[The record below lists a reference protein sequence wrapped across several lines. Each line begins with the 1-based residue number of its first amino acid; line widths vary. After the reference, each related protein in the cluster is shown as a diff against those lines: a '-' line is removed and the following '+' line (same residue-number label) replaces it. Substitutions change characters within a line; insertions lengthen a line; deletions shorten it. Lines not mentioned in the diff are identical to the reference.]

1 MVGAGWQ
8 IAAWQRR
15 EADGRL
21 FSLCRQELSHRRA
34 GCASESRRRGQP
46 GFLLKE
52 KRGRLIGGNQTG
64 ERAARWG
71 GKGRR
76 RCSTGCG
83 REWVGGGCGRRRWRG
98 AGGGGRRGGRARGG
112 GWACWRGRGLDN
124 VFCERRW
131 RSVKCDNIYLNQYDT
146 VRQLQAGLRDDFD
159 LYNHGRPKVST
170 IGLQLKSKWRQT
182 VLLPIGAGRIGL
194 DVP

>member
-1 MVGAGWQ
+1 MVGGGWQ
-8 IAAWQRR
+8 IAAWQSR

-21 FSLCRQELSHRRA
+21 VGLCWQELSHRRA

-64 ERAARWG
+64 ERAARWN

-83 REWVGGGCGRRRWRG
+83 ARSGSAVGAVGEVGEEQEAAGGEGVAPG
-98 AGGGGRRGGRARGG
+98 AGGGHVGEDAGSTTSSANGPGA
-112 GWACWRGRGLDN
+112 AS
-124 VFCERRW
+124 
-131 RSVKCDNIYLNQYDT
+131 SVIT
-146 VRQLQAGLRDDFD
+146 SI
-159 LYNHGRPKVST
+159 ST
-170 IGLQLKSKWRQT
+170 SLTRCANCRL
-182 VLLPIGAGRIGL
+182 V
-194 DVP
+194 